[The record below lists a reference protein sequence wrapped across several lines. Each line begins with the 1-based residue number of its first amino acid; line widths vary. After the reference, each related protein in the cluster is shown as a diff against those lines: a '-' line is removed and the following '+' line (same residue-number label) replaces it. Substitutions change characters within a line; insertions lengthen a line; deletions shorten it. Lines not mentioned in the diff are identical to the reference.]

1 MKPKQAKFELKEI
14 MQQKTVS
21 ISRLK
26 KVLEVL
32 NYERLEKQY
41 IQQGFKIK
49 RLKKVITDQHKKRR
63 GNHENG

>member
-1 MKPKQAKFELKEI
+1 MTPKQGKAELKQI

-26 KVLEVL
+26 KVLDVL
-32 NYERLEKQY
+32 DYERLEKQY

-49 RLKKVITDQHKKRR
+49 KLKKVITDHHKRR
-63 GNHENG
+63 DNHENG